1 MKSINQ
7 ILDTQLKL
15 SAIGSYNRCDT
26 YSLFIMTFDN
36 IPDVLR
42 ICDINCE
49 KAEQWLNDFY
59 KNSIVL
65 LSTYR
70 ESYLINRIFREQ
82 AIYKLKDD
90 ILISIDPTKSELY
103 FFYKDNANEIVDN
116 LHAKLKK
123 FKLNNKYTPSIYLL
137 VNSNMGITKKALEIT
152 KPKLSLKD
160 NYNDDFIPIHQI
172 INERLS
178 KKNSKGLVILH
189 GKPGTGKT
197 SYIRYLISTIK
208 KTVIF
213 LPPNMATMI
222 TNPDFIQILIG
233 NPNSILVVEDAEN
246 IILDRE
252 RKGSSS
258 VTELLNITDG
268 LLSDFLNVQ
277 VICSFNTDI
286 SKVDAALLR
295 KGRLIAKYEFKELK
309 IDKANALSQK
319 MGFHQ
324 NFTEPASLASIYNQQ
339 EKHIE
344 EIKSS
349 DLIGFKTVGFN

>member
-7 ILDTQLKL
+7 MQDIELKL
-15 SAIGSYNRCDT
+15 STRASNNRCDA
-26 YSLFIMTFDN
+26 YALFMITFDT
-36 IPDVLR
+36 IPNVLK
-42 ICDINCE
+42 IYDINCE
-49 KAEQWLNDFY
+49 KAEQWLNDFF
-59 KNSIVL
+59 KNSLVL
-65 LSTYR
+65 LSTYN
-70 ESYLINRIFREQ
+70 ESFLTNRIFREQ
-82 AIYKLKDD
+82 AIYKLDD
-90 ILISIDPTKSELY
+90 EILISIDTTKGDIY
-103 FFYKDNANEIVDN
+103 FFYKDNAVEILETLN
-116 LHAKLKK
+116 TKLKK
-123 FKLNNKYTPSIYLL
+123 FRLINKYAPSIYLL
-137 VNSNMGITKKALEIT
+137 VNNKMGITTKALEIT

-160 NYNDDFIPIHQI
+160 NYNDDFIPIHQV
-172 INERLS
+172 INDRLS

-319 MGFHQ
+319 IGFHQ
-324 NFTEPASLASIYNQQ
+324 NFTKPTSLSSIYNQQ

-344 EIKSS
+344 EIKTNN
-349 DLIGFKTVGFN
+349 LIGFKTLSCN